1 MATTPE
7 PFICG
12 NQLGDWVEAALQF
25 YLYTTW
31 VYSIIY
37 MVGYFMNVKIFGAG
51 RIFSSAC
58 PKGFSVQNTWAAG
71 YSGDTSCISDVAW
84 SIEKGPRLTYLLMSG
99 CVAALAIV
107 LVSRAR
113 DAGLAFRWPS
123 SRRLGARSPPPADQ
137 DNKPQHM
144 FLSTNDNNA
153 FQVYQYMLFAFLQII
168 GLLWRVL
175 TAPTLHDPYPS
186 CPKGLWT
193 HDFSAK
199 KHQLL
204 QSLLSCL
211 LGQLRSRPVSA
222 RYSACMASGNATE
235 AGQLQ
240 TVGMESSAASA
251 ARCAAGYLAR
261 PSLICVAFTK
271 PKIGIPSPPIA
282 NSRECELFVVS

>member
-199 KHQLL
+199 NINCFSPFYLAFWVSFEVA
-204 QSLLSCL
+204 QSLLVIVLAWLAGTL
-211 LGQLRSRPVSA
+211 LRQDNYRRSVWSPPPPRPPV
-222 RYSACMASGNATE
+222 
-235 AGQLQ
+235 
-240 TVGMESSAASA
+240 
-251 ARCAAGYLAR
+251 AR
-261 PSLICVAFTK
+261 PDISLD
-271 PKIGIPSPPIA
+271 
-282 NSRECELFVVS
+282 RL